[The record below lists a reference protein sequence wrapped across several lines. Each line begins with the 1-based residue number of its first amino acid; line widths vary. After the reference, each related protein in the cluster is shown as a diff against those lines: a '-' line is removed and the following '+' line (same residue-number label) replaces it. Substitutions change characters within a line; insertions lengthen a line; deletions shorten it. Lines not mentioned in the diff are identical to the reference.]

1 MFSFLAEIYPRVL
14 CMKNIDNHYECLSFR
29 NWWFGGKKRKKRRKV
44 IRAKQN
50 RINRIRLIKHSKIP
64 NYKISS
70 SRLYW
75 ISTWSRNLYNFDRLA
90 KVFRLTLEI
99 WREVNSCEFRV
110 INLKV
115 DFRNFR
121 KSPRFS
127 KRMKRLKK
135 ERFYLDKRI
144 SDKPLWI
151 DQSISLLEIIK
162 KFPNTR
168 NQKEKKRK
176 KEKHRNS
183 IQQ

>member
-29 NWWFGGKKRKKRRKV
+29 NWWFDGKKKKEEK
-44 IRAKQN
+44 KSNSSKTESNQSN
-50 RINRIRLIKHSKIP
+50 PFDSKIP

-70 SRLYW
+70 SCLYW

-121 KSPRFS
+121 KSPRLS